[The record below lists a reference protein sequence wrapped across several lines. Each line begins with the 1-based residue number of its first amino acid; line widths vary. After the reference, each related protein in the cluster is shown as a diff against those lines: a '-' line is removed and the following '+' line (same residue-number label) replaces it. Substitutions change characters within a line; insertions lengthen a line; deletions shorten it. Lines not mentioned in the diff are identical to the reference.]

1 MQPKEAPKMSRPSRG
16 FTLIE
21 LLVVIAIIAILAAI
35 LFPVF
40 ARAREKARQT
50 QCVSNLK
57 QICLGWMMYTSDY
70 DERVMPVQSGFF
82 PATNMVYYWWAGY
95 DHGTG
100 TLYPEGGLLYAYM
113 KNNQINACPS
123 FDNDLRGSLGQTG
136 YGYNYDYLSPID
148 WWTSQISPVTLAAI
162 GSPAETVTF
171 ADSARINTWSYA
183 TPTVEANA
191 YLDAPSYDTPGFHGR
206 HNAVGNV
213 AWADGHVKTIAPVY
227 RTGTFGWGGSYDA
240 QDFRDNQIGDIDE
253 DGNLLTDELH
263 DLQ

>member
-1 MQPKEAPKMSRPSRG
+1 MSRSSRG

-57 QICLGWMMYTSDY
+57 QIALGWMMYAGDY
-70 DERVMPVQSGFF
+70 DETVMPVQAGFY

-100 TLYPEGGLLYAYM
+100 TLYADAGLLYPYM

-123 FDNDLRGSLGQTG
+123 FKNNLRGELGQTG
-136 YGYNYDYLSPID
+136 YGYNYAYLSPID
-148 WWTSQISPVTLAAI
+148 WWTSQIMPVSLASI

-171 ADSARINTWSYA
+171 ADAARINTWAYA
-183 TPTVEANA
+183 TPTVEANT
-191 YLDAPSYDTPGFHGR
+191 YLDPPSYDSPGFHAR
-206 HNAVGNV
+206 HNGVGNV
-213 AWADGHVKTIAPVY
+213 AWADGHVKAHTPTY
-227 RTGTFGWGGSYDA
+227 RTGTFGWGGSYDS

-253 DGNLLTDELH
+253 DSSLLTDELY